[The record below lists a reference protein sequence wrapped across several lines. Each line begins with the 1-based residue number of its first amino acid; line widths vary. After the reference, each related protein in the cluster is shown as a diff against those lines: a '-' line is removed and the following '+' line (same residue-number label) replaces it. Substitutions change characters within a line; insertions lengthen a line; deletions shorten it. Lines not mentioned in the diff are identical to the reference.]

1 MNPKKSYKIS
11 AVQKIKNKINI
22 KFIIQFIN
30 TLTHMN
36 NTFIQNTQFMYLKQ
50 YILYSIFFLQLKMF
64 CLKVMGINA
73 IIVLSSDTVW
83 KIIQFFSVHI
93 TIHSAFILIR
103 KYFKTLI
110 FIQHYQYKKCYIE
123 IDNRI
128 NLSWYPLSVNAFC
141 LRNACFFSNVNFII
155 KIFTNCF

>member
-50 YILYSIFFLQLKMF
+50 YILYSIFFFLQLKMF

-83 KIIQFFSVHI
+83 KIIQFFFCSYHN
-93 TIHSAFILIR
+93 SQCLLIR
-103 KYFKTLI
+103 TYFKTLI

-128 NLSWYPLSVNAFC
+128 NLSWYQL
-141 LRNACFFSNVNFII
+141 
-155 KIFTNCF
+155 